1 MVKYYYCKKCGNIV
15 ESINDKNNPVC
26 CGEPMSVLKPNTVD
40 AAKEKHVPEV
50 SFEKGV
56 VVINV
61 GSIAHPMTEEHLIQ
75 WVTLETTKGIKRHTL
90 KAGDVPM
97 TRFALCEDEDPVAVY
112 AYCNLHGLWK
122 SAF

>member
-26 CGEPMSVLKPNTVD
+26 CGEPMTLLTPNTVD

-50 SFEKGV
+50 SFEKGC

-61 GSIAHPMTEEHLIQ
+61 GSVAHPMTEEHLIQ
-75 WVTLETTKGIKRHTL
+75 WITLETSKGIKRHIL
-90 KAGDVPM
+90 KAGEVPM
-97 TRFALCEDEDPVAVY
+97 TRFALAEDEDPLAVY

-122 SAF
+122 TSF